1 MRKEKILQILQIVR
15 TMLLFTILIF
25 LIALVAQSSMEA
37 KVMDN
42 EKLELRTIDFN
53 LDSYAENE
61 NTLSGLAV
69 AYNSA
74 SSPMYD
80 FLKRQKY
87 REIILPTAIDF
98 DNKDIRCLFAHDTKY
113 ILGRTKNNTL
123 KLEHRDDGLYFSV
136 DIPSTTWAVDLSKSV
151 KRGDIDKMSFGF
163 YPLQS
168 RLLDDDLTI
177 AKHGMPIKEISK
189 LHLVEISI
197 VSSPAYNKT
206 NVRELENVNN
216 DSLKNINQ
224 YENRKRQ
231 IQILKTRNI

>member
-1 MRKEKILQILQIVR
+1 MA
-15 TMLLFTILIF
+15 MLLLITVS
-25 LIALVAQSSMEA
+25 ICQGAMMS
-37 KVMDN
+37 N

-74 SSPMYD
+74 SHPMYD
-80 FLKRQKY
+80 FVKRQKY
-87 REIILPTAIDF
+87 REIILHGAIDF

-123 KLEHRDDGLYFSV
+123 KLENRDDGLYFSV
-136 DIPSTTWAVDLSKSV
+136 DIPSTTWATDLSKSV

-168 RLLDDDLTI
+168 RLLDDELTI
-177 AKHGMPIKEISK
+177 AKHGMPIKYLSK

-206 NVRELENVNN
+206 NVRELKNIDEENVNN

-231 IQILKTRNI
+231 IQILKTRNV